1 MPAQKQL
8 RKSPAPHHEA
18 TRAYNRIPVK
28 TKADDP
34 ARYTKH
40 PHEYGDVLITGGK
53 LGSALQRDV
62 LYWIERHTW
71 GTILPGSTPA
81 NPKRPEWARL
91 SLGALAKLC
100 QSWEKGKLQPAE
112 RKSIAVALADLEK
125 RGIIEARERKGC
137 GKTVTK
143 MYKLTPENWKK
154 AKPYEPPTAK
164 ALAEAEAEA
173 EAEESDEMLPAEAVA
188 GAESIVQPG
197 KVSRPQPLSV
207 KPSKDAPAVT
217 VRVAYRSQCDVPLTL
232 RASSGANGR
241 IQVTIAPAKGESL
254 ANNCGSGQPQL
265 KTGSVDSKGELL
277 FQAYKT
283 LLNNVMREVWGQAP
297 NNQFVKDVI
306 TRAKSAPVEY
316 LANLAYRKFRTGA
329 GDRFTSGILLN
340 LADDAA
346 RAYALDGEEQAARP
360 ADDGRLLIDGRRVT
374 DEELAEME
382 RLLAMCPMC
391 GDTGVMKHKLGP
403 RPCTCRRTK

>member
-1 MPAQKQL
+1 MPAPKRL
-8 RKSPAPHHEA
+8 KSPQPHHEA
-18 TRAYNRIPVK
+18 TRAYNRIAVK

-40 PHEYGDVLITGGK
+40 PHEYGDILISGGK
-53 LGSALQRDV
+53 LGGALQRDI

-71 GTILPGSTPA
+71 GTILPGSTPS

-91 SLGALAKLC
+91 SLGTLAKLC
-100 QSWEKGKLQPAE
+100 QSWDDGKLRPAE

-143 MYKLTPENWKK
+143 MYKLTPDNWKK

-164 ALAEAEAEA
+164 ALADAEAEVDA
-173 EAEESDEMLPAEAVA
+173 EDGEETQPAEAIA
-188 GAESIVQPG
+188 GPESIVQPG

-241 IQVTIAPAKGESL
+241 IQVTISPAKGEGL
-254 ANNCGSGQPQL
+254 ANDCSRVQPQP
-265 KTGSVDSKGELL
+265 KTTSVDSKGDLKRQEL
-277 FQAYKT
+277 FAAYKT
-283 LLNNVMREVWGQAP
+283 VLDNVMMSVWGSAP
-297 NNQFVKDVI
+297 NAKFVWDVI
-306 TRAKSAPVEY
+306 TRAKSAPIEWFER
-316 LANLAYRKFRTGA
+316 LAVKKFRRPESFS
-329 GDRFTSGILLN
+329 RFSSGILLN

-346 RAYALDGEEQAARP
+346 SAYALWNGSQAAPDRQ
-360 ADDGRLLIDGRRVT
+360 ARKMT
-374 DEELAEME
+374 AEELAELE
-382 RLLAMCPMC
+382 RLAKICPLC
-391 GDTGVMKHKLGP
+391 NDTGTMQHRLGP
-403 RPCTCRRTK
+403 RVCECRKGKK